1 MCGFAGFLG
10 GPISSDK
17 ELAEVTLE
25 AMTSQIRSRGP
36 DSDGVWSKPDDS
48 IALGHRRL
56 SILDLSPAGHQ
67 PMTSVSS
74 RYVIAFN
81 GEIYNHLVLRAK
93 LEEEFSRIVWLGSS
107 DTETLLACIE
117 CWGIHE
123 TLRQLIGMFSFS
135 LWDNE
140 EKVLTLARDRI
151 GEKPLYYGWQGT
163 GRDRVLLFGS
173 DLKAFK
179 AYPKFNPIVNRD
191 ALCLFLR
198 HNCIPA
204 PYCIYEDFNKLEP
217 GCYLSISINQIAPE
231 AIRYWDAAS
240 LVLNGLNNPFK
251 GNFTEISNI
260 LESKMIKAINRQ
272 SISDVPLGTF
282 LSGGIDSSVITA
294 LLQSQSSKPVKT
306 FTIGFEEESHNEAI
320 YAKKISQHIGTE
332 HSELY
337 VSSQASLDL
346 IPELSNIYSEPFAD
360 SSQIPTILLSE
371 LAKKD
376 VTVVLSGDAGDE
388 LFCGYNR
395 YNFADDLWHKLRIFP
410 SSSKNLL
417 AKLLMSFPSRMWD
430 SAESLPFDGVV
441 SSRLAE
447 KIQKAS
453 GILAASSPDDLYHD
467 LISGTKNPSDWVIG
481 GTEPA
486 FRATKNNSS
495 STQLGSKRFMMLQD
509 VLGYLPNDILT
520 KVDRASMSVSLETR
534 VPFLDHELVEATFR
548 VPITMHLHDRKP
560 KAILRNILYK
570 YVPKDLVE
578 RPKMGFGVPLDRW
591 LRGPLKDW
599 AESLLNENRLNEEG
613 YFVARKVRQI
623 WMEHSNGSKNWS
635 SQLWN
640 ILMFQSWLES
650 QKL

>member
-1 MCGFAGFLG
+1 VCGFVGFFG
-10 GPISSDK
+10 GEVANNR
-17 ELAEVTLE
+17 ELADATLV
-25 AMTSQIRSRGP
+25 AMGKEISARGP
-36 DSDGVWSKPDDS
+36 DSSGAWCASDDAIGMS
-48 IALGHRRL
+48 HRRL

-67 PMTSVSS
+67 PMLSKSS
-74 RYVIAFN
+74 RYVIAYN
-81 GEIYNHLVLRAK
+81 GEIYNHLDLRAQ
-93 LEEEFSRIVWLGSS
+93 LEGEFGPIVWRGSS

-117 CWGIHE
+117 YWGVHD
-123 TLRQLIGMFSFS
+123 TVLQLVGMFAFS

-140 EKVLTLARDRI
+140 RKVLTLVRDRI
-151 GEKPLYYGWQGT
+151 GEKPLYYGWHGT
-163 GRDRVLLFGS
+163 GHNRVFLFGS

-179 AYPKFNPIVNRD
+179 AYPKFNPIVNRN

-198 HNCIPA
+198 HNCIPS
-204 PYCIYEDFNKLEP
+204 PYCIYEDFHKLDP
-217 GCYLSISINQIAPE
+217 GCYLSISINQITPE
-231 AIRYWDAAS
+231 VVCYWDAAS

-251 GNFTEISNI
+251 GNFTEISDI
-260 LESKMIKAINRQ
+260 LESKIIKAINRQ

-306 FTIGFEEESHNEAI
+306 FTIGFEEESYNEAI
-320 YAKKISQHIGTE
+320 YAKEISQHIGTE
-332 HSELY
+332 HTELY

-346 IPELSNIYSEPFAD
+346 IPELSNIYGEPFAD
-360 SSQIPTILLSE
+360 SSQIPTVLLSE

-395 YNFADDLWHKLRIFP
+395 YNFADDLWHKLRILP
-410 SSSKNLL
+410 SASKNLL
-417 AKLLMSFPSRMWD
+417 ANVLMSVPGRVWD
-430 SAESLPFDGVV
+430 STESLPFGGTL

-447 KIQKAS
+447 KIQKVS
-453 GILAASSPDDLYHD
+453 GILAAVSPDALYHD
-467 LISGTKNPSDWVIG
+467 LISDIKNPSDWVIG

-486 FRATKNNSS
+486 FRATKNNSCF
-495 STQLGSKRFMMLQD
+495 TQLGSKRFMMLQD

-520 KVDRASMSVSLETR
+520 KVDRASMGVSLEAR

-570 YVPKDLVE
+570 YVPQDLVE

-599 AESLLNENRLNEEG
+599 AESLLDENRLNDEG
-613 YFVARKVRQI
+613 YFVAKKVRQI
-623 WMEHSNGSKNWS
+623 WREHSNSSKNWS
-635 SQLWN
+635 SELWN